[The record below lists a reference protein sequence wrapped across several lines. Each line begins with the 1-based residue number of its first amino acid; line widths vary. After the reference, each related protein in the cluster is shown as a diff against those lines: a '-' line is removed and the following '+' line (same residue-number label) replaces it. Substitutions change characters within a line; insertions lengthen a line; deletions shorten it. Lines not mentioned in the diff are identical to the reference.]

1 LLEVPKFV
9 YGEEETKLKLDLIYN
24 QENKCRSANIGGD
37 DMEDVDASLE
47 EDNASFSWC
56 VGGPLH
62 NISKEKV

>member
-1 LLEVPKFV
+1 
-9 YGEEETKLKLDLIYN
+9 
-24 QENKCRSANIGGD
+24 
-37 DMEDVDASLE
+37 MEDVDASLE